1 MSEEIIHPNWFVET
15 DVISIFEENLA
26 EYAGK
31 KLDFLQIGV
40 FTGDASLWLIEN
52 ILTHPESTLTDV
64 DIWEGDAGLDG
75 FNWDTAYVAYKK
87 KMANYLDKVTP
98 IQITSDDFFKRNNK
112 TYDIIYID
120 GDHVASAVLRD
131 AIHAFDCLNDGG
143 LLIFDD
149 YEFGY
154 HAIPSR
160 FAPKDAID
168 AFLKIHWFD
177 IEKVYEGRQIWVKKV
192 DRLGTNKIYNW
203 KAPER
208 EDAKVHPS
216 LVDDSLS

>member
-1 MSEEIIHPNWFVET
+1 MENSVEHPNWFVET
-15 DVISIFEENLA
+15 DVISIFEKNLS
-26 EYAGK
+26 EYTGK

-64 DIWEGDAGLDG
+64 DPWMGDPGLIGFDWE
-75 FNWDTAYVAYKK
+75 TAYIAYKE
-87 KMANYLDKVTP
+87 KMSDYFGKVTP
-98 IQITSDDFFKRNNK
+98 LQMMSDEFFKQNTK
-112 TYDIIYID
+112 TYDIIYVD

-131 AIHAFDCLNDGG
+131 AIHAFDCLRDGG

-168 AFLKIHWFD
+168 AFLQIHWFEF
-177 IEKVYEGRQIWVKKV
+177 EKVFEGRQMWIKKV
-192 DRLGTNKIYNW
+192 DRLAQNKIYNW
-203 KAPER
+203 QSPAR
-208 EDAKVHPS
+208 EDARTDPHFVNTS
-216 LVDDSLS
+216 EI